1 MDVDG
6 GASSSHVDR
15 VFKQALRE
23 FKDNLVATYS
33 VAVNQNQTEKL
44 NIKYKDL
51 IVNFLQVMQTVSHQE
66 NPGRD
71 FPEDRIVYLGH
82 ELESKIINIPTACE
96 ICNSLF
102 KWPIERMLVCQNCRH
117 TCHRKCYTRIMGEC
131 GLARSSAARSHGHR
145 VFGVPLSQLSS
156 SDGKVPSLVDRLI
169 TTIELR
175 GIYTEGI
182 YRKSGIHSKIQE
194 LKTKIDEGKL
204 PELELEVYSVHI
216 LANLLKLFLREMPEP
231 LLTFEYYEEFLR
243 AADLTEDR
251 VSTLFSILKTL
262 PKPNFDL
269 MERLIFHLARVA
281 YHEEANRM
289 TPNSLAIVFAPCILR
304 QRHFPAQDALSDISR
319 QTLCIELIISEQLKK
334 LAIFHPEEL
343 APAKKLLEEENLL
356 VNHLEEIKT
365 EKDLNFHLINFPLFP
380 SLLQIFHPEELAP
393 AKKLLEEEDLLVNHL
408 EEIKKEKDHLTCRLP
423 SLTRTNSDDDLLST
437 DDGSLDEIDAVP
449 SSSDQ
454 SSFSSYSTK
463 PAKIIALA
471 DQPKKHSHPP
481 LKKRN
486 SNNLPSDEDPI
497 MV

>member
-71 FPEDRIVYLGH
+71 FPVTMGEDRIVYLGH

-334 LAIFHPEEL
+334 LAVTL
-343 APAKKLLEEENLL
+343 
-356 VNHLEEIKT
+356 
-365 EKDLNFHLINFPLFP
+365 KDIDDLDTARHSANTRIRQIR
-380 SLLQIFHPEELAP
+380 SSKIFHPEELAP